1 MNKTQIF
8 IIFLLCGICI
18 GLIVP
23 GTMLLKK
30 ENKYVFPT
38 TMTSI
43 VSVPNGKN
51 TWIYS
56 GTITLLDGKTICKD
70 IPLKGTG
77 NIGGSNVPSYTVYV
91 NSLTDCPTEAHI
103 SSDDFK
109 PVGIALI
116 SIGSIFGFG
125 AIAGLLMNHK
135 FSKSL
140 RSGIQMSNLFGKKK

>member
-1 MNKTQIF
+1 MKKTQIF
-8 IIFLLCGICI
+8 IIFLLCGISM
-18 GLIVP
+18 GLITP
-23 GTMLLKK
+23 GTMLLNKP
-30 ENKYVFPT
+30 NKYVFPT
-38 TMTSI
+38 TMTNI
-43 VSVPNGKN
+43 VGVPNGKVF
-51 TWIYS
+51 TYTGS
-56 GTITLLDGKTICKD
+56 ITLLDGKTICKD

-140 RSGIQMSNLFGKKK
+140 RSGIQMSNLFVK

>member
-38 TMTSI
+38 TMTITSA
-43 VSVPNGKN
+43 VPNGKN

-56 GTITLLDGKTICKD
+56 GSITLNGTICQN

-77 NIGGSNVPSYTVYV
+77 NIGGSTVTSYKVYV

-103 SSDDFK
+103 ATDDFK

-125 AIAGLLMNHK
+125 AIAAILMNRK

-140 RSGIQMSNLFGKKK
+140 RSGIQMSNLFGK